1 MIHLYDRQKMKNKLI
16 IALSAIIVGLL
27 SFILMN
33 QRNEIGFTD
42 WMTGEEYQKAF
53 DERSKTLY
61 PVVVEAKEAGND
73 EILYRAYYT
82 ELPAG
87 AFWFWSNHGIPTN
100 AFEENKEKRKRD
112 GFTLVYHQALN
123 TNEGQTIH
131 QATWAKQK

>member
-1 MIHLYDRQKMKNKLI
+1 MKNKLI
-16 IALSAIIVGLL
+16 IALSAIVAGLL

-33 QRNEIGFTD
+33 QKDEVGFTE

-61 PVVVEAKEAGND
+61 PVVVEAKETGKN

-82 ELPAG
+82 ELPAS

-100 AFEENKEKRKRD
+100 AFEENKMKHKSE

-123 TNEGQTIH
+123 TNGGQTIH